1 MFNDYTVEMMK
12 RSFKYAE
19 NVPELPEFLEWLEPN
34 SDDDFET
41 SACKS
46 FLVLFKALMDA
57 ERRIS
62 ELERR
67 LL

>member
-12 RSFKYAE
+12 RSFQAG
-19 NVPELPEFLEWLEPN
+19 NVPALPEFLEWLEPN

>member
-1 MFNDYTVEMMK
+1 MFKDYTVEMMK
-12 RSFKYAE
+12 RSFRAGE
-19 NVPELPEFLEWLEPN
+19 VPRLPEFLEWVEPDE
-34 SDDDFET
+34 DDDFET